1 MSRLQ
6 YRFSR
11 VPVSRDGSNSPAQ
24 EMLAVEVESVFDI
37 DDLTLSSADSMGFV
51 IPAPR
56 FIAEAFCVNTI
67 HGTEVFISTGLN
79 YGSSMSGVPYILL
92 DKPEDFP
99 VWAIFTMTE
108 VDWLRCR

>member
-6 YRFSR
+6 YRLSR
-11 VPVSRDGSNSPAQ
+11 VPVSADVNSPAQ
-24 EMLAVEVESVFDI
+24 EMLTVEVESVFDI
-37 DDLTLSSADSMGFV
+37 EDLTFSARDSMGFV

-67 HGTEVFISTGLN
+67 HGAEVFISTGIN
-79 YGSSMSGVPYILL
+79 PKNDVPYVLL

-99 VWAIFTMTE
+99 AWAIFTMTE